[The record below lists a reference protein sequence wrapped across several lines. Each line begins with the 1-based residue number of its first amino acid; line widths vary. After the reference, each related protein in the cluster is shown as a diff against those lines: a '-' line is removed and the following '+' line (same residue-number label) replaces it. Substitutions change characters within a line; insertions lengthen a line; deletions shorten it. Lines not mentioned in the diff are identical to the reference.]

1 MITKK
6 KILVIIPVLNEE
18 KNIFPITNKIFKILK
33 KNTNILFID
42 DNSTDGTR
50 KEIYDAKKKYKN
62 IYLIKRNSKL
72 GIGSAHKHGL
82 KWGYKK
88 NFAII
93 ITMDCDG
100 THDPIYIKKLI
111 SLTSKNQIIL
121 TNRFIHKNGIEDWVL
136 WRKILT
142 IIRHFIIKFF
152 LNIKYDS
159 SGAYRCYDTKKVKLK
174 DILIAKDNNYAFFWE
189 SIYIL
194 HHKQYKIHEIPIK
207 LPGRSTGTSKMRI
220 RDIVYS
226 LIYLFFI
233 YFKNLK

>member
-1 MITKK
+1 MKVKK

-18 KNIFPITNKIFKILK
+18 KNIIPITSKIFKVLK

-42 DNSTDGTR
+42 DNSSDNTR
-50 KEIYDAKKKYKN
+50 KEIYQAKKKYKN
-62 IYLIKRNSKL
+62 IYLIKRSSKL
-72 GIGSAHKHGL
+72 GIGSAHKYGL
-82 KWGYKK
+82 KWGYSKK
-88 NFAII
+88 FSII

-100 THDPIYIKKLI
+100 THNPVYIKKLI
-111 SLTSKNQIIL
+111 SLSSKNQIVL
-121 TNRFIHKNGIEDWVL
+121 TNRFIRKSGIEDWTF

-142 IIRHFIIKFF
+142 IIRHFIVKFV

-174 DILIAKDNNYAFFWE
+174 DILLAKDNNYAFFWE

-194 HHKQYKIHEIPIK
+194 HHKKYKIHEISIK
-207 LPGRSTGTSKMRI
+207 LPGRATGTSKMRI
-220 RDIVYS
+220 RDIFYS